1 MRIFFAFSM
10 LLFLFAACATPQ
22 GGYQTD
28 PAVMLSDAQT
38 AVARATGTQ
47 QAAIAATY
55 EANMQATAT
64 AVAYQNQTRA
74 AAEATAVA
82 VTATH
87 EAISGDLAFEATR
100 MALNAI
106 AGEQTRAHQA
116 TVVALDAI
124 ARAEEA
130 LLRDHEAELANRR
143 RQEEIAL
150 KRQEVW
156 VWAAP
161 ALWFVIIAG
170 LTFLGVQFFA
180 WLKNR
185 DRVVVQTVNGH
196 EIPFTIGNNVR
207 VLPGR
212 AISSQLAL
220 PSGDEVEPVIS
231 FEAARWDRLM
241 AWNRPVEI
249 PLGVQLGSPNRP
261 ALLVDRNREP
271 HVLAAGT
278 SGSGKSTAFLL
289 PYTLAMWAQNAHILV
304 VNAKGSDFTPLRG
317 APNMTFIPNL
327 PAPQLIPLLVKLLD
341 ALKEEGDRRDEVLAR
356 HNARSWRDLPASA
369 GESGEI
375 LIVIDEFLAL
385 VESAGIWALQVRQ
398 DADLSNAERKLA
410 TDEISYLV
418 ASMWAGLNNVA
429 RVCRKHG
436 IHLAVTMTDPT
447 SRGLGDAGMALR
459 RQCLA
464 LAFPM
469 RTAAASRAFVEVE
482 RGDGFNRGS
491 VGLGTG
497 QFLVNMN
504 GNIYHVAGYNPSPQD
519 LRTFRD
525 VKAGSVRPFALP
537 GGLAVDEAIEG
548 EYVERPTA
556 SASPPP
562 PRNNMR
568 GLQTQWG
575 MVTAEQVGRILEL
588 RQQGHSHRAIEID
601 VFGYPG
607 GTAYHMVEA
616 VYQSQTHH

>member
-1 MRIFFAFSM
+1 MRNLM
-10 LLFLFAACATPQ
+10 LLVVGLVVLMACQPVQ
-22 GGYQTD
+22 GGYVSD
-28 PAVMLSDAQT
+28 PGAQLSAAQT

-47 QAAIAATY
+47 QAAAAATY
-55 EANMQATAT
+55 EAYMRQTVAAAAVAQQT
-64 AVAYQNQTRA
+64 AVV
-74 AAEATAVA
+74 ETAVA
-82 VTATH
+82 VAATSTRQ
-87 EAISGDLAFEATR
+87 AIDGDLAVEATR
-100 MALNAI
+100 L
-106 AGEQTRAHQA
+106 H
-116 TVVALDAI
+116 LDAI
-124 ARAEEA
+124 ARQIAREDAAKSAELERIAEAERLLMEDMKAELENRRKAEE
-130 LLRDHEAELANRR
+130 L
-143 RQEEIAL
+143 AL
-150 KRQEVW
+150 KRQNIMIYVT
-156 VWAAP
+156 P
-161 ALWFVIIAG
+161 TLIFLLIAG
-170 LTFLGVQFFA
+170 VVFLGYQFLLYKQKA
-180 WLKNR
+180 NR
-185 DRVVVQTVNGH
+185 VFTEQVNGYDVA
-196 EIPFTIGNNVR
+196 FTIGDNIR

-212 AISSQLAL
+212 LLNDTLAL
-220 PSGDEVEPVIS
+220 PPPSEAPETGDLRPADWGKLI
-231 FEAARWDRLM
+231 

-249 PLGVQLGSPNRP
+249 PLGVQLGSPNRA

-289 PYTLAMWAQNAHILV
+289 PYTLAMWAQNAHILI

-341 ALKEEGDRRDEVLAR
+341 ALKAEGDRRDEVLAR
-356 HNARSWRDLPASA
+356 HNVRSWRDLPASA

-385 VESAGIWALQVRQ
+385 VESAGLWALQVRQ
-398 DADLSNAERKLA
+398 DAELSATERKLA
-410 TDEISYLV
+410 TDEIGYLV

-504 GNIYHVAGYNPSPQD
+504 GTIHHVAGYNPSPQD
-519 LRTFRD
+519 LVTFRD
-525 VKAGSVRPFALP
+525 KKAGSIRPFPLP
-537 GGLAVDEAIEG
+537 GGLALDEAIEG
-548 EYVERPTA
+548 EYVE
-556 SASPPP
+556 SHPP

-575 MVTAEQVGRILEL
+575 AVTAEQVRRILEM
-588 RQQGHSHRAIEID
+588 RQQGHSHRAIEIA